1 MGIREYRVYM
11 GSIEYLVSGLYGN
24 KRTHIYHI
32 GFICG
37 VIAYITYHM
46 GGIEYHVGVIWG

>member
-1 MGIREYRVYM
+1 MGIREWRVYM
-11 GSIEYLVSGLYGN
+11 GIIEYLVSGLYGN

-46 GGIEYHVGVIWG
+46 GV